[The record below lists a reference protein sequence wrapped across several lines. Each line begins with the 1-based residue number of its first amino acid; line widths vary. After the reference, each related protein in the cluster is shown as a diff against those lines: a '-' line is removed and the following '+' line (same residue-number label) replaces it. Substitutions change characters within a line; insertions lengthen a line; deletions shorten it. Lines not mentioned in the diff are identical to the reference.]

1 MATITC
7 FGENSALSPIDE
19 DRLNI
24 WLTRRNPALRF
35 LEWLALKLERPVS
48 LLVGT
53 SKFNPFYYTG
63 PLASFLLLIVML
75 TGLYL
80 TLFYQFGFEAAYQS
94 IVKIE
99 GQVIARVVR
108 AIHRY
113 ASDAAVIVSLL
124 HAFRIFFMGRFR
136 GPRWLAWVSGVVMM
150 VLLWL
155 AGVSG
160 YWLIWNQPAHLIT
173 ISFTNLL
180 RQYTPFGA
188 SFTAGL
194 LTAASTDRSWIFI
207 SILLL
212 AHILLSALLGLF
224 FWFHII
230 RLNRPKFLPDR
241 HWLVGLGAALLVVC
255 IAAPAGL
262 LPPTNLSQLPGPV
275 TLDPLF
281 LFFLPATLNLSTGW
295 FWGGLLV
302 VTLAA
307 SVVPWLSFR
316 RRQPPRV
323 VIDPARCTGCTRCW
337 VDCPYKAITMAPRPD
352 GTSSKPIA
360 LAHPNLC
367 VSCGICLGSCDAQ
380 AISLGNDLSTEMIW
394 RAIQTRLA
402 AAQNGA
408 SSDKLKVV
416 FTCERH
422 ATQGA
427 RPYLSRETA
436 GQSEGGPKV
445 VIIPLPCV
453 GSAHPHLL
461 SRTLEA
467 GAAEVLVVGCP
478 PDDCAQREGNLWMEE
493 RVTRKRLPRLKR
505 AYEKAP
511 ISTLWLPPDAFPQA
525 LLTAAA
531 PPATTGN
538 QSWLGDTLQGL
549 SWRNFVPTI
558 VLLGLVLI
566 VSAWLNH
573 VSFRPYPVLADRAVV
588 QVVLPDPAEPFDFL
602 VGHSPADLVGWP
614 TRLRLEVDG
623 QVLFEKLYDPTEL
636 FSDRVDSLFEE
647 LQIAPGEHL
656 VRLSFEGGEKE
667 PLILT
672 VRKVTFTPGQILV
685 LGFDDIRQPPVGRR

>member
-1 MATITC
+1 MATITY
-7 FGENSALSPIDE
+7 FGENSALSPVDE

-48 LLVGT
+48 LFVGT
-53 SKFNPFYYTG
+53 SKFNLFYYTG

-80 TLFYQFGFEAAYQS
+80 ILFYQFGFEAAYQS

-160 YWLIWNQPAHLIT
+160 YWLIWDQPAHLIT

-188 SFTAGL
+188 SFNAGL
-194 LTAASTDRSWIFI
+194 LTAANTDRSWIFI

-212 AHILLSALLGLF
+212 AHLLLSALLGLF

-241 HWLVGLGAALLVVC
+241 HWLVGLGAVLLVVC
-255 IAAPAGL
+255 IAAPVGL
-262 LPPTNLSQLPGPV
+262 LPPANLSQLPGPV

-295 FWGGLLV
+295 FWGGLLL

-316 RRQPPRV
+316 RRQPPSV

-337 VDCPYKAITMAPRPD
+337 VDCPYKAITMAPRSD
-352 GTSSKPIA
+352 GSSSKPIA

-367 VSCGICLGSCDAQ
+367 VSCGICLGSCDVQ
-380 AISLGNDLSTEMIW
+380 AISLGNDLSTEVIW

-402 AAQNGA
+402 TAQSGA

-422 ATQGA
+422 AAQGA
-427 RPYLSRETA
+427 RPYLNREPA
-436 GQSEGGPKV
+436 GQDEGSPEV

-453 GSAHPHLL
+453 GSIHPNLL
-461 SRTLEA
+461 GRTLEA

-478 PDDCAQREGNLWMEE
+478 PDDCAQREGNLLTEE
-493 RVTRKRLPRLKR
+493 RITRKRLPRLKR
-505 AYEKAP
+505 TFQKAP
-511 ISTLWLPPDAFPQA
+511 ISTMWLPPDVFPQA
-525 LLTAAA
+525 VLTAAPA
-531 PPATTGN
+531 PAVVASDPQDEPTKPA
-538 QSWLGDTLQGL
+538 LP
-549 SWRNFVPTI
+549 WRSFVPAL

-566 VSAWLNH
+566 LSAWLNRTP
-573 VSFRPYPVLADRAVV
+573 FRPYPALANQAIV
-588 QVVLPDPAEPFDFL
+588 QVILPDPADPYDFL
-602 VGHSPADLVGWP
+602 AGLPPADRAGWP
-614 TRLRLEVDG
+614 TRLKLEVDG
-623 QVLFEKLYDPTEL
+623 QVLFEKSYDPTNL
-636 FSDRVDSLFEE
+636 FSDAEDSLFEE
-647 LQIAPGEHL
+647 LQITPGEHL
-656 VRLSFEGGEKE
+656 VCLCFEGEKKKS
-667 PLILT
+667 LILA
-672 VRKVTFTPGQILV
+672 VRKETFTPGQILS
-685 LGFDDIRQPPVGRR
+685 LGFDDKGK